1 MAIFIDTSA
10 FLAVLD
16 ADEINHAAAK
26 TLWQQLVS
34 QEAVLVCTNYVIVE
48 TFALA
53 QRRLGLDAVRTF
65 QEDILPVVA
74 IHWVDPTAHAESV
87 ASLLIAA
94 RRDLSL
100 VDCVSFNVMRAT
112 GLEAAFAFDRHF
124 QDQGFSLIP

>member
-16 ADEINHAAAK
+16 ADEKNHASAK

-34 QEAVLVCTNYVIVE
+34 QEAALVCTNYVIVE
-48 TFALA
+48 TFALV
-53 QRRLGLDAVRTF
+53 QRRLGLDAVRTL

-74 IHWVDPTAHAESV
+74 IHWVDPAAHAESV

-100 VDCVSFNVMRAT
+100 VDCVSFNVMRTT

>member
-1 MAIFIDTSA
+1 MAIFVDTSA

-16 ADEINHAAAK
+16 ADEVNHAAAK

-34 QEAVLVCTNYVIVE
+34 QEASLVCTNYVIVE

-53 QRRLGLDAVRTF
+53 QRRLGIDAVRTF

-74 IHWVDPTAHAESV
+74 VHWVDAAAHAESV
-87 ASLLIAA
+87 AALLIAG

-100 VDCVSFNVMRAT
+100 VDCVSFNIMRKT
-112 GLEAAFAFDRHF
+112 GLEVAFAIDRHF
-124 QDQGFSLIP
+124 PDQGFSAIP